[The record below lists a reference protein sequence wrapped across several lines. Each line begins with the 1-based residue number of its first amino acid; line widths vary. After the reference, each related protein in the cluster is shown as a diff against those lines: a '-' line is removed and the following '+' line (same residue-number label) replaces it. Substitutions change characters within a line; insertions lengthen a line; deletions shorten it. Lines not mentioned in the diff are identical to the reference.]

1 MNTTNKIN
9 TETVI
14 PALSKGI
21 KALSGDE
28 KTKEDVDKFAD
39 ISTTAA
45 NTVAGV
51 FSKVIKTGAEV
62 LNDNVIP
69 AVKSMADD
77 NNKD

>member
-1 MNTTNKIN
+1 MNTANKIN

-28 KTKEDVDKFAD
+28 KTKEDADKFAD

-51 FSKVIKTGAEV
+51 FSKVIKTGTEV

-77 NNKD
+77 NIKD